1 MNSEYE
7 LLHVRLSG
15 TGGQGVILMG
25 KLLAEATAIHAGFNV
40 VMTKSYGPEARGGA
54 CRSDI
59 IICRG
64 EIDAL
69 AGTEPNIL
77 VCLSQQACNRYFNNA
92 APPDIFLI
100 DSTSVKVVPT
110 SRAVE
115 VPLTELATGKL
126 QNPMTVNILA
136 LGVLGGLIN
145 LVEQEALASAIRG
158 NVREQYIDLN
168 LRALAL
174 GWELAADLRAK
185 LGQTFLPD
193 YSTISG
199 QTPVKPAGR
208 AKKPARKAAAAA
220 LGKA

>member
-1 MNSEYE
+1 MNSEHE

-25 KLLAEATAIHAGFNV
+25 KLLAEATAIHAGVNV

-115 VPLTELATGKL
+115 VPMTELATGKL
-126 QNPMTVNILA
+126 QNPMTVNILG
-136 LGVLGGLIN
+136 LGVLGGLIG
-145 LVEQEALASAIRG
+145 LVEQDALAAAIRAS
-158 NVREQYIDLN
+158 VRAQFVDLN
-168 LRALAL
+168 LRALAM
-174 GWELAADLRAK
+174 GWELAAGLRKK

-193 YSTISG
+193 YSS
-199 QTPVKPAGR
+199 VKEDAPPASKHKAR
-208 AKKPARKAAAAA
+208 AKK
-220 LGKA
+220 